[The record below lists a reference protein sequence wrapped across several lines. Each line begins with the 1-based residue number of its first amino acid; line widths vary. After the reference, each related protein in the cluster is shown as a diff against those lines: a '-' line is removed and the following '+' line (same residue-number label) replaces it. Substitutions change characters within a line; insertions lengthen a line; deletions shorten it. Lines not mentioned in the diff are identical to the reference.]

1 MTDSSDNPRHP
12 RLVRN
17 WLSLAGFILAI
28 GSFFAFVLLF
38 AIDLMAE
45 HRNPYMGILTYVVA
59 PGFLISGMAL
69 VAAGVILHRWQL
81 HKALPGAPAPRITID
96 LARPQDKKLLAGFL
110 VGTPIFLLLT
120 AFGSHRTYQVSES
133 VQFCGQACHTPM
145 KPEFVT
151 YQNSPHARV
160 SCVECHVGPGA
171 AWYFKSKLNG
181 VRMLASTVANN
192 FERPIKTPI
201 KNLRPAQETCEH
213 CHWPEKFV
221 GNVERTYSH
230 FLADETN
237 TPFTVRMLLNVG
249 GGETR
254 SGRAGGIHW
263 HMNLGNKVEYF
274 ASDEQRQVIPWV
286 RFTDPQGVVTE
297 YRTKDFQGEPKPLEI
312 RRLDCMD
319 CHNRP
324 AHHFRSPNE
333 AVDLAMSVGR
343 IDPRLP
349 WVKSNSVEV
358 LTRNYATESEALQT
372 IAAVLRAA
380 YTDYSKIDSLVGEV
394 QDIFRNNFF
403 PEMKANWRVYPDN
416 ISHKNWAGCF
426 RCHDGRH
433 KTADGKRS
441 IKASDCN
448 SCHIILAQGSGP
460 QLETL
465 NPKGLPFFH
474 IDAEYSDFACAECHT
489 GGLVK

>member
-1 MTDSSDNPRHP
+1 
-12 RLVRN
+12 
-17 WLSLAGFILAI
+17 
-28 GSFFAFVLLF
+28 
-38 AIDLMAE
+38 
-45 HRNPYMGILTYVVA
+45 
-59 PGFLISGMAL
+59 
-69 VAAGVILHRWQL
+69 
-81 HKALPGAPAPRITID
+81 
-96 LARPQDKKLLAGFL
+96 
-110 VGTPIFLLLT
+110 
-120 AFGSHRTYQVSES
+120 
-133 VQFCGQACHTPM
+133 
-145 KPEFVT
+145 
-151 YQNSPHARV
+151 
-160 SCVECHVGPGA
+160 
-171 AWYFKSKLNG
+171 
-181 VRMLASTVANN
+181 
-192 FERPIKTPI
+192 
-201 KNLRPAQETCEH
+201 
-213 CHWPEKFV
+213 
-221 GNVERTYSH
+221 
-230 FLADETN
+230 
-237 TPFTVRMLLNVG
+237 
-249 GGETR
+249 
-254 SGRAGGIHW
+254 
-263 HMNLGNKVEYF
+263 
-274 ASDEQRQVIPWV
+274 VIPWV